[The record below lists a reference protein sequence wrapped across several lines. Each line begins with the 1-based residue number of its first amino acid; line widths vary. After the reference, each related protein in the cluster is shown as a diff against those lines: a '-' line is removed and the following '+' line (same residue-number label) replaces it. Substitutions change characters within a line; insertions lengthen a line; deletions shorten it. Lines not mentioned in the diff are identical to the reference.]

1 MKYTIQHS
9 ALMQQPGLLFVFDSQ
24 PLSSV
29 HVERPRPLTITVALR
44 AVLLPIARLAV
55 DLLLMNSQ
63 RGAV

>member
-1 MKYTIQHS
+1 
-9 ALMQQPGLLFVFDSQ
+9 MQQPGLLFVFDSQ

-29 HVERPRPLTITVALR
+29 HVERPRPLAITVALR